1 MNPNTLKSRGNNQKN
16 LRKIE
21 DEMWLPVPD
30 TNNSY
35 QVSNYGRVKSFV
47 INKVEGKL
55 LNPSFRNGSKR
66 VEIVSEN
73 YKREEF
79 VHKLV
84 AKTWISKPSDD
95 HNYVIH
101 LDGNR
106 KNNHVSNL
114 EWHTEESIKAK
125 RREIRQR
132 NFNPKRKKL
141 ITNSKLKESDIRLL
155 KSMLQKG
162 VFQSEIAKMFCIS
175 EMQVTRIKRGENWGH
190 IV

>member
-1 MNPNTLKSRGNNQKN
+1 MNQTTLKPKINKQKN

-35 QVSNYGRVKSFV
+35 HVSNYGRVKSFV

-55 LNPSFRNGSKR
+55 LNPTFRNGSKR
-66 VEIVSEN
+66 VEIVTEN

-84 AKTWISKPSDD
+84 AKAWISKPSDY

-114 EWHTEESIKAK
+114 EWHTEESLKEK

-132 NFNPKRKKL
+132 NIFPKRKRL